1 MSNISFANPYLILIL
16 IPVLLLL
23 IIPFFITFK
32 KDNIGIRNIFSL
44 ILHVIISTLI
54 VLVIA
59 GMSYK
64 TAIDETNIY
73 VLADLSYSTNRN
85 IDTIDNYV
93 STLENNVDNQTK
105 VGVVCFGTDTPYV
118 LMTPGEKV
126 KSVRSVIDQER
137 IDQSGTD
144 IAGALRYTASLFD
157 DNVVKRIILITDG
170 DETNSGNVLNVVNEL
185 YTQDIF
191 VDAIYLDDNLPSDV
205 AEVQINSV
213 NYTMSTY
220 QNKAENVQIT
230 IQSNLE
236 HKTSLVEL
244 LKDGQVVQTRAPQL
258 SKGIN
263 VITMSL
269 DTATAGEFKYD
280 VRVTVS
286 GDSSSYNNNYSFTQV
301 VTENVKIL
309 YLASNDNEVDKAN
322 NYFKKDNTEVT
333 YININNGNVPYTIE
347 DLCNYDEFVLS
358 DVNVLNIRNSGQFIA
373 NLDEMVSRYSKTLI
387 TLGNTYTQN
396 GTDEYEYDTLASMLP
411 IKYGESDRD
420 GKLITIVID
429 ISKSMRES
437 YHLDVAKE
445 SACKIV
451 DLAQESDNIMVIT
464 MSGETQVLQMST
476 TVTDGTK
483 LKVKEAINNI
493 EERQGTLIGST
504 LQNTYELIGELPF
517 LQKQIYL
524 ISDGRN
530 MIGDP
535 NDAVSVANNIYV
547 NTGTT
552 ISSIQVGSP
561 DAENLLEKIS
571 QAAAGRYYT
580 ANEVKDLEEL
590 FDNEI
595 SSDITATVVDDGVSR
610 EIVVNKENDVTL
622 TDIEGDIEAVRGFYV
637 GTTKNSATTI
647 LETIWSSETK
657 NTEVPIYAY
666 WRYGNGLVAS
676 FSCDINHNI
685 WLRNWG
691 SGTNGEKF
699 LQNLSG
705 ANLPTKR
712 EDVPLLVETEAIGTN
727 TYLYVDTPTLNPN
740 AKLTLEIT
748 DPSGDVNERDLVY
761 TTEDYETNFET
772 KEVGTYRLK
781 ITYTLEASNAS
792 PITYSKEYIYNVSY
806 TEEYNSFNYYEIS
819 NLNHMVNTGNPVYE
833 DADSINLSIDETK
846 VTTYTYDFTVLFMT
860 IAICLFVVD
869 IFIRKVKW
877 ADIKQIFSH
886 KH

>member
-1 MSNISFANPYLILIL
+1 MTQNNNYNSVSCLYD
-16 IPVLLLL
+16 LL
-23 IIPFFITFK
+23 
-32 KDNIGIRNIFSL
+32 
-44 ILHVIISTLI
+44 
-54 VLVIA
+54 
-59 GMSYK
+59 
-64 TAIDETNIY
+64 
-73 VLADLSYSTNRN
+73 DL
-85 IDTIDNYV
+85 
-93 STLENNVDNQTK
+93 Q
-105 VGVVCFGTDTPYV
+105 
-118 LMTPGEKV
+118 
-126 KSVRSVIDQER
+126 
-137 IDQSGTD
+137 QSGTWSSD
-144 IAGALRYTASLFD
+144 GTIVLQRPPASSKLDKIKFRSFSANIKNSLQGLQVPTITGRLTA
-157 DNVVKRIILITDG
+157 
-170 DETNSGNVLNVVNEL
+170 
-185 YTQDIF
+185 
-191 VDAIYLDDNLPSDV
+191 
-205 AEVQINSV
+205 
-213 NYTMSTY
+213 
-220 QNKAENVQIT
+220 NVQLI
-230 IQSNLE
+230 
-236 HKTSLVEL
+236 
-244 LKDGQVVQTRAPQL
+244 GQ
-258 SKGIN
+258 
-263 VITMSL
+263 
-269 DTATAGEFKYD
+269 
-280 VRVTVS
+280 
-286 GDSSSYNNNYSFTQV
+286 
-301 VTENVKIL
+301 
-309 YLASNDNEVDKAN
+309 
-322 NYFKKDNTEVT
+322 
-333 YININNGNVPYTIE
+333 
-347 DLCNYDEFVLS
+347 
-358 DVNVLNIRNSGQFIA
+358 
-373 NLDEMVSRYSKTLI
+373 
-387 TLGNTYTQN
+387 
-396 GTDEYEYDTLASMLP
+396 
-411 IKYGESDRD
+411 
-420 GKLITIVID
+420 
-429 ISKSMRES
+429 
-437 YHLDVAKE
+437 
-445 SACKIV
+445 
-451 DLAQESDNIMVIT
+451 
-464 MSGETQVLQMST
+464 T
-476 TVTDGTK
+476 TVGMESGLYDDG
-483 LKVKEAINNI
+483 IRDI
-493 EERQGTLIGST
+493 
-504 LQNTYELIGELPF
+504 
-517 LQKQIYL
+517 
-524 ISDGRN
+524 
-530 MIGDP
+530 
-535 NDAVSVANNIYV
+535 
-547 NTGTT
+547 
-552 ISSIQVGSP
+552 
-561 DAENLLEKIS
+561 LLETEQPTLTITNQYGITNFTPNKSNMVNSNFI
-571 QAAAGRYYT
+571 
-580 ANEVKDLEEL
+580 LEEL

-676 FSCDINHNI
+676 FSCDINHNV

-705 ANLPTKR
+705 SNLPTKR